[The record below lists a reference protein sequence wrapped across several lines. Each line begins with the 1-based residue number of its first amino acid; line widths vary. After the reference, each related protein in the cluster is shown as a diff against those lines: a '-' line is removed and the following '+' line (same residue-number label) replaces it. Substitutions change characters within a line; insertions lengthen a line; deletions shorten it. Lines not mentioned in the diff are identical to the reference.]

1 MLYQEY
7 HEQKEKYKD
16 AQRLY
21 DSILSE
27 KETLFQR
34 TQPNAV
40 DTSKEKVSGGKQTN
54 AFDAYLI
61 EVEEKK
67 IDQRLSE
74 AKSLMADREKLLR
87 AKREELRSSNEIED
101 RIYRYRYIERMRIYR
116 IAKMVS
122 YSERQVKRIL
132 EQIRDSL

>member
-40 DTSKEKVSGGKQTN
+40 DTSNEKVSGGTQTN
-54 AFDAYLI
+54 TFDAYLI